1 LDPRPWDDNVTVLF
15 SPSCFY
21 RWQLDS
27 NQLDLG
33 IIKGVFF
40 LTFLSPADRD
50 GSWTLTL
57 DHGIMKRVFFFII
70 FSLLLTVTGAGLGPK
85 TMGC

>member
-1 LDPRPWDDNVTVLF
+1 LDPRPWDANVTVLF
-15 SPSCFY
+15 HPPVSIEG
-21 RWQLDS
+21 QLDS

-40 LTFLSPADRD
+40 LPFLSPADRD

-57 DHGIMKRVFFFII
+57 DHGMMKRVFFFII
-70 FSLLLTVTGAGLGPK
+70 FYLLLTVTAAGLGPK